1 MPIYEYQGQ
10 QYDIATEDR
19 AAAKAKILNYLES
32 QNTLEKTVAP
42 TAPVSTERTFGEAA
56 TDVLASPIVGLGG
69 LIQQPGQ
76 LYGLVTGDFSKTGS
90 LGLGEAI
97 EKYGQE
103 MKSTGLKERE
113 ARRDQA
119 VAEAEKTGQ
128 WAAFKKALGTTVSDP
143 ALFFSFLLE
152 QAPQLIP
159 AIITGGGTAALT
171 SAGVAARATA
181 RGLSKEAAEK
191 VAQKAAIK
199 AGTIAAVQ
207 TGAIQQ
213 GADIGAGTYDEIFK
227 ELSKTMPPEQA
238 AAETINKARAAGV
251 AGYALSVLA
260 NRFLPGSSALERVI
274 AGERTGKGRLT
285 GAAIGALK
293 EIPSENV
300 EELGGRIA
308 QNIAAQSAGLDRD
321 LTSGLGQTAAM
332 ATLGAAG
339 MGSAVG
345 AVGGGKSARRA
356 PREEQ
361 KTGESVFDQLTKE
374 QDDVGQIIPGA
385 GRTGDGMAGKPGAR
399 DTTGELAG
407 FESTGVVSTGQDVG
421 TTVGGEGQ
429 QPGALTRKA
438 VTLEAVSKLSDEQL
452 NAELNNI
459 YLNDNEYALVQ
470 AELAKR
476 QATSPKLDDFV
487 RQYQDL
493 RSELISLASITR
505 PTEADTRQMKL
516 VSKDLSNVVS
526 AFGIT
531 DPDLN
536 KQLTNPLFDGTR
548 ILSALAD
555 QQEGGQA
562 RAMQGEMFGS
572 FRGAA
577 RMAQTAMAASGN
589 DPVKAVQYLEDQ
601 KRRYQEK
608 LATGGFSDA
617 WAMGQT
623 GPGMSAAEAIKNKQ
637 QLAEQR
643 VAQLSEQID
652 QAIIQVQRQPRA
664 MQGSMFDEGPSKD
677 EAIKPISQDA
687 QTQDMLGESTDPETQ
702 ARMEAAR
709 KSAEIEKRNKGRTQV
724 GGVSLTPQERLDLLT
739 AKEADLANRLERTKT
754 QKVGSSLGVEEKD
767 IVEGLQNELRAVRR
781 DMQTAQDEIASGR
794 TTPAPRERAV
804 PVKVESTQEQMEMGQ
819 GLLPKNV
826 AANTVPQIVDGKV
839 VYVTPEKTK
848 KTGTKQPRREES
860 QSMFEDD
867 EEFGAPIPGETFEE
881 PLAEPVVFDKKG
893 KPIKAPEEDFPK
905 EINTRTVE
913 GQIISDFFDAI
924 KSASDS
930 IGEQKRHIELK
941 NVASETML
949 EYDIVKRGE
958 TTSTGA
964 QSMLRYLDARV
975 GGKGKLRSFIDALR
989 TADPDR
995 QAELFR
1001 SVGLPNLTSRRGM
1014 EQFRDEVGEYVS
1026 QLSGKETGVGVPK
1039 SGVYVER
1046 IKTGS
1051 TTTQTFGK
1059 TSEGKPR
1066 EPSQSTREIEHTI
1079 VDNKLGAVL
1088 RAIRQSF
1095 NMGLKL
1101 SPKSAAAMTYLNN
1114 LNRKTFGEALSALAY
1129 DLAYYELDREHHNAD
1144 YMFQGEGGEY
1154 AEYFRD
1160 WIKTNLSPST
1170 LEVLNDMIE
1179 QHKQSDKANKQYH
1192 KAIAD
1197 YRSSRKFY
1205 KAKIAEEKENQRS
1218 IVEKRA
1224 ARKIKRISERI
1235 TETETTEQ
1243 EETADVEVSKKNLPS
1258 VQMLTEVH
1266 PDIVRRMR
1274 SGNVRGALE
1283 LVAQAKGNPYYAA
1296 LAQRLLDSGFTATS
1310 RLIQADVIESLS
1322 TDPQIDESLRD
1333 RINGLNEVVRTLYP
1347 EEQGKTLIRELKSAK
1362 LRNILSVLAE
1372 LQTTMPSKNASASN
1386 LEVLESVTNLINKQY
1401 AWTGKYDPITD
1412 TIVMR
1417 EGAGHLNNHLLLH
1430 ESLHAATSHLL
1441 DNPKK
1446 LTGVQLAGYNRLM
1459 ELYDYSKSQLQEDG
1473 TDKIYGLRDIHEF
1486 VSEALTNPIFQAQ
1499 LRALRYKA
1507 SPYSL
1512 MNQFTDAIRRLFN
1525 IKKGYE
1531 SDVMAE
1537 AMFAAD
1543 AMMAGTMSTEG
1554 MNVTTGPK
1562 AMATKPRLKPN
1573 VPKGMPNQPS
1583 TLKRWMQTR
1592 NWESVKREWRS
1603 INATMRPAF
1612 LGALTLRQLDDLV
1625 AGRIPQIKGFIK
1637 VTEAFLARK
1646 SQILDEAAKIS
1657 RRWEKLQSNDPEM
1670 SLKLGAVMHAATLTE
1685 VDPDVATT
1693 AQRNSNVQ
1701 LMQDWKALDPEA
1713 KAIYREAR
1721 NFFERRYS
1729 EYKRLMNQRIIMMRQ
1744 YGVSDQTILEIRN
1757 EFEKGAIKG
1766 PYFPLMR
1773 HGRFWY
1779 QVGRGTNREYY
1790 MFESAGARDKHLA
1803 ERIAQDPYLE
1813 GTIKGPG
1820 NDYAKQMDLHARES
1834 AFIKDIFNAV
1844 ENADFSGL
1852 NSVQADLRKQELKDS
1867 FYQTY
1872 LQNQPDRSI
1881 RNQFIHRN
1889 NIEGFSQDALRNF
1902 ASASF
1907 NMAYQL
1913 SRFQHSPEMF
1923 SQLDAARDQLKRRTP
1938 AGAKYSAK
1946 LTAENDELRDI
1957 VKESDLRLNAMLNP
1971 PDTGAWVTWFS
1982 NIGFI
1987 YYLTSVASAVTNVLG
2002 GAMIGI
2008 PTLVGQQVRANP
2020 KIGYTRAVANVMSEV
2035 AKTTAQVLS
2044 TGFGAE
2050 TSGRVRDFRL
2060 LTPSLERSKTLTKAE
2075 KAAYNRFVADGL
2087 IDITAAYDQSGLASA
2102 PTENYS
2108 GVPNKAMQTISFL
2121 FHHAERFNREV
2132 IAMSAFRS
2140 AMEKRTGYADKQKAF
2155 AESIAEAKD
2164 VTTRSMFDYSAAN
2177 KPRYMQHPLARV
2189 ILQFKQF
2196 PQQMT
2201 FFLAR
2206 NAYNSFKGLNETDR
2220 REARARFVGTMGMA
2234 GIMAGVTGMWGFST
2248 VAAVIEAIFNLGKE
2262 PDDEEYLD
2270 FELEFMDWLVNT
2282 FGKDIGMLIG
2292 RGAGNAAGFDL
2303 ASKLK
2308 LDGMWIPDGRQ
2319 NQDAEAAMNDAITK
2333 TLGPF
2338 VGIAQQGA
2346 RAYDL
2351 YKKGQADRALE
2362 AIMPSFIRQ
2371 PLIAYRYSKEGA
2383 TNLRGDAIVDE
2394 FSPFELAMQSLG
2406 FRTSVLAEQQYYNIT
2421 KKGQEQ
2427 GILKKRQQ
2435 AMDLFGLTFMT
2446 NDGDGMSDAIDQI
2459 MKFNEK
2465 HPTAAIEIDSL
2476 LSSIEKRLEK
2486 SLETEGGLYVDER
2499 LRHLLTQDYIQSLR

>member
-1 MPIYEYQGQ
+1 MPTLQEVLVDPNYVNANF
-10 QYDIATEDR
+10 ATKQAIFDKYAPQDPNYADANDATK
-19 AAAKAKILNYLES
+19 AAIRQKYGVE
-32 QNTLEKTVAP
+32 T
-42 TAPVSTERTFGEAA
+42 PVPQSAQKPSALASTERTFGEAA

-69 LIQQPGQ
+69 LVQLPGQ
-76 LYGLVTGDFSKTGS
+76 LYGLATGDFSKTGS

-171 SAGVAARATA
+171 SAGVAAKAAA
-181 RGLSKEAAEK
+181 RGISKEAAEK

-199 AGTIAAVQ
+199 AGTTAAVQ

-293 EIPSENV
+293 ELPSENV
-300 EELGGRIA
+300 EEVGGRIA

-399 DTTGELAG
+399 GTTGELAG

-429 QPGALTRKA
+429 QPG
-438 VTLEAVSKLSDEQL
+438 S
-452 NAELNNI
+452 
-459 YLNDNEYALVQ
+459 
-470 AELAKR
+470 
-476 QATSPKLDDFV
+476 LDDFV

-577 RMAQTAMAASGN
+577 RMAQTAMAISGN
-589 DPVKAVQYLEDQ
+589 DPTKAVQYLEDQ

-652 QAIIQVQRQPRA
+652 QAITQVQRQPRA

-677 EAIKPISQDA
+677 GAIKPIPQDA

-781 DMQTAQDEIASGR
+781 DMQTAQDEIASGK

-819 GLLPKNV
+819 GLLPENV

-848 KTGTKQPRREES
+848 KTEAKQPRREGP
-860 QSMFEDD
+860 QLMFDD
-867 EEFGAPIPGETFEE
+867 DREFGAAIPGETFEQ
-881 PLAEPVVFDKKG
+881 PPAESVAVDQKG
-893 KPIKAPEEDFPK
+893 EPIKAPDVSTEHIQQTEEG
-905 EINTRTVE
+905 
-913 GQIISDFFDAI
+913 GQIKSFFEVVQPMAETPTEQERHR
-924 KSASDS
+924 SA
-930 IGEQKRHIELK
+930 K
-941 NVASETML
+941 NVAAKAML
-949 EYDIVKRGE
+949 QYDIAEPGE
-958 TTSTGA
+958 TTSAGA
-964 QSMLRYLDARV
+964 KSMLRYLAARV
-975 GGKGKLRSFIDALR
+975 GGKDKLRSFTDALR
-989 TADPDR
+989 TADPTR
-995 QAELFR
+995 QSELFQ
-1001 SVGLPNLTSRRGM
+1001 SVGLPDLTSRRGM
-1014 EQFRDEVGEYVS
+1014 EQFSDEVREYVS

-1059 TSEGKPR
+1059 TPEGKPR
-1066 EPSQSTREIEHTI
+1066 RPSQSTREIEHTI
-1079 VDNKLGAVL
+1079 VDNKLGAAL
-1088 RAIRQSF
+1088 RAVKQSF
-1095 NMGLKL
+1095 NQGLKL
-1101 SPKSAAAMTYLNN
+1101 SRESAATMTYLNN

-1129 DLAYYELDREHHNAD
+1129 DLAYYELDPKYHNANSI
-1144 YMFQGEGGEY
+1144 FQGEGGKY

-1170 LEVLNDMIE
+1170 LEVLNDMVE
-1179 QHKQSDKANKQYH
+1179 QHKQSAKANEQFSKAVTDYH
-1192 KAIAD
+1192 D
-1197 YRSSRKFY
+1197 SLDFY
-1205 KAKIAEEKENQRS
+1205 EAKIAKERENQRS

-1235 TETETTEQ
+1235 TETEAAEQ

-1266 PDIVRRMR
+1266 PDIVRELQ

-1310 RLIQADVIESLS
+1310 RLIQPDVIESLS

-1333 RINGLNEVVRTLYP
+1333 RINGLSEVVRTLYP
-1347 EEQGKTLIRELKSAK
+1347 EEQSKTLIRELKSAK

-1386 LEVLESVTNLINKQY
+1386 LEVLQSVTKLIDTQY
-1401 AWTGKYDPITD
+1401 TWTGKYDPVTD

-1417 EGAGHLNNHLLLH
+1417 AGAGHLNNHLLLH

-1562 AMATKPRLKPN
+1562 AMATKPQLKPN

-1603 INATMRPAF
+1603 LNATMRPAF

-1657 RRWEKLQSNDPEM
+1657 RRWEKLQSNDPDM
-1670 SLKLGAVMHAATLTE
+1670 SRNLGAVMHAATLSE

-1721 NFFERRYS
+1721 DFFARRYS
-1729 EYKRLMNQRIIMMRQ
+1729 EYKRLMNKRIIMMRQ

-1779 QVGRGTNREYY
+1779 QIGRGTNREYY

-1803 ERIAQDPYLE
+1803 ERLAQDPYLE
-1813 GTIKGPG
+1813 DTIKGPG

-1844 ENADFSGL
+1844 ETADFSGL
-1852 NSVQADLRKQELKDS
+1852 NSVEADLRKQELKDS

-2044 TGFGAE
+2044 TGFGTE

-2060 LTPSLERSKTLTKAE
+2060 LTPSLERSKTLTGAE
-2075 KAAYNRFVADGL
+2075 RAAYNRFVADGL

-2108 GVPNKAMQTISFL
+2108 GVPNKAMQAISFL

-2140 AMEKRTGYADKQKAF
+2140 AMEKRAGYADKQKAF

-2164 VTTRSMFDYSAAN
+2164 VTTRSMFDYSSAN

-2189 ILQFKQF
+2189 VLQFKQF

-2362 AIMPSFIRQ
+2362 AIMPAFIRQ
-2371 PLIAYRYSKEGA
+2371 PLVAYRYSKEGA

-2459 MKFNEK
+2459 MDFNER

-2476 LSSIEKRLEK
+2476 LGSIEKRLEK